1 MEKTTDIQFSEEAGS
16 LYAFYQEAIFFIK
29 NKKWCKDIEDGFVG
43 LFAEGI
49 LAVFKFIL
57 VPVTKDIDKE
67 LWVIVGDIP
76 PAYLVIDN
84 APDAIS
90 ALKVYV
96 EEMNLWVEAVQNNK
110 ETDKLIP
117 VNIKATNEN
126 AIDLKNRLD
135 FITNRIIPNFSSKSM
150 E

>member
-1 MEKTTDIQFSEEAGS
+1 MERIADIQFSEETGS
-16 LYAFYQEAIFFIK
+16 LYAFYQEAISFIK
-29 NKKWCKDIEDGFVG
+29 NKKWCKDIEDGLVG

-57 VPVTKDIDKE
+57 IPVTKDIDKE
-67 LWVIVGDIP
+67 LWVIVGNIP
-76 PAYLVIDN
+76 PAYLVVDN

-96 EEMNLWVEAVQNNK
+96 EEMNLWVEAVQKNK

-117 VNIKATNEN
+117 VNVKATKEN

-135 FITNRIIPNFSSKSM
+135 FITNRVIPNFSS
-150 E
+150 